1 MLAIFE
7 VMDKEPSAL
16 WLAGCYCGLCIAALV
31 AARVRWWLGLLLLPV
46 IVALSTNILELRD
59 PYVGPEIV
67 REAGLYYVVLSYAM
81 PITALS
87 LAIIAAIW
95 QRKAQ
100 RAR

>member
-16 WLAGCYCGLCIAALV
+16 WLAGCYGGVCV
-31 AARVRWWLGLLLLPV
+31 AAFLASRVRWWLGLLLLPV
-46 IVALSTNILELRD
+46 IVACTNIPELRD

-67 REAGLYYVVLSYAM
+67 REAGWYYVALSYAM

-87 LAIIAAIW
+87 LTILAAIW